1 MASLVVMY
9 KTPTDPQAFDKYYA
23 ETHIPIAQ
31 RIPGLL
37 KYEVSKGPV
46 MTPDGASAYQLVAT
60 LRFDDMASL
69 QQALASAEGHAA
81 VADVPNFATGGV
93 DIYMFDDKEA

>member
-9 KTPTDPQAFDKYYA
+9 KTPTDPRAFDKYYS

-31 RIPGLL
+31 RMPGVL

-46 MTPDGASAYQLVAT
+46 MTTDGPSAYHLVVT
-60 LRFDDMASL
+60 FRFDDMAAL
-69 QQALASAEGHAA
+69 QQALASAEGHAV
-81 VADVPNFATGGV
+81 VADVQNFATDGM
-93 DIYMFDDKEA
+93 DIYMFDDREA

>member
-9 KTPTDPQAFDKYYA
+9 KTPTDPRAFDSYYS

-31 RIPGLL
+31 RVPGLL
-37 KYEVSKGPV
+37 KYEISKGPV
-46 MTPDGASAYQLVAT
+46 MTPGGPSAYQLVAT
-60 LRFDDMASL
+60 LRFYDMAAL
-69 QQALASAEGHAA
+69 QHALASSEGHAA

-93 DIYMFDDKEA
+93 DIYMFDDQEA